1 MKNGEAGKTARLFRR
16 SSLSALPGN
25 VVAQTSVDYPPS
37 HARQRIQHPL
47 DQAAGRQRAPFRPSE
62 LRDPVAARSSN
73 LTRIKAQGL
82 KDAQQ
87 RPCRMFY
94 STNAA
99 EDEGKMPGNLFGF
112 VLLMGRRHQTAIAAL
127 SILLFLAGTAPLEVQ
142 RRVVNAVT
150 QGAPYPAILLLVLAY
165 LGLVLLEGLTKLAL
179 NLYRGWIGEVAI
191 RWLRMSVLA
200 VSERSREAP
209 LDALAEGVQL
219 SIVLAEAEPVGGFVG
234 TSFSEPLLQA
244 GILVAVGGYM
254 IFLQPLMAFAVA
266 VVFFPQ
272 LGFVPL
278 MQSAINRR
286 VASKITVMRHV
297 SEGMVEHVVT
307 SETLNAQSDR
317 VQTLFS
323 TNMGI
328 YRIKFTMNFLMNLM
342 TQLGYAG
349 IFALGGYYVVTGK
362 TEIGTVVAFISG
374 LSKIT
379 DPWGALVDWYRD
391 LKVTQ
396 VKYAMIRDASIDA
409 AALQDADPA
418 QMKEPALVP

>member
-1 MKNGEAGKTARLFRR
+1 
-16 SSLSALPGN
+16 
-25 VVAQTSVDYPPS
+25 
-37 HARQRIQHPL
+37 
-47 DQAAGRQRAPFRPSE
+47 
-62 LRDPVAARSSN
+62 
-73 LTRIKAQGL
+73 
-82 KDAQQ
+82 
-87 RPCRMFY
+87 
-94 STNAA
+94 
-99 EDEGKMPGNLFGF
+99 MPKNLFGF
-112 VLLMGRRHQTAIAAL
+112 VLLMGRRHQIAIAAL

-142 RRVVNAVT
+142 RRFINAVT
-150 QGAPYPAILLLVLAY
+150 EGAAYPAILLLVLAY
-165 LGLVLLEGLTKLAL
+165 LGLVVLEGLTKLML

-200 VSERSREAP
+200 VSEHSREAP
-209 LDALAEGVQL
+209 IDAFAEGVQL

-234 TSFSEPLLQA
+234 TSISEPLLQA

-272 LGFVPL
+272 MGFVPL

-286 VASKITVMRHV
+286 VASKITIMRHV
-297 SEGMVEHVVT
+297 GEGMVEHVVT
-307 SETLNAQSDR
+307 SEALNAQSDR

-323 TNMGI
+323 TNMSI

-396 VKYAMIRDASIDA
+396 VKYAMIRDASVDA
-409 AALQDADPA
+409 AALQDTSPL
-418 QMKEPALVP
+418 QRQEPALVP

>member
-1 MKNGEAGKTARLFRR
+1 
-16 SSLSALPGN
+16 
-25 VVAQTSVDYPPS
+25 
-37 HARQRIQHPL
+37 
-47 DQAAGRQRAPFRPSE
+47 
-62 LRDPVAARSSN
+62 
-73 LTRIKAQGL
+73 
-82 KDAQQ
+82 
-87 RPCRMFY
+87 
-94 STNAA
+94 
-99 EDEGKMPGNLFGF
+99 MPKNLFGF
-112 VLLMGRRHQTAIAAL
+112 VLLMGRGHQIAIAVL

-142 RRVVNAVT
+142 RRFINAVT
-150 QGAPYPAILLLVLAY
+150 EGAPYPAILLLVLAY
-165 LGLVLLEGLTKLAL
+165 LGLVVLEGLTKLML

-191 RWLRMSVLA
+191 RWLRMSVLV
-200 VSERSREAP
+200 VSEHSREAP
-209 LDALAEGVQL
+209 IDAFAEGVQL

-234 TSFSEPLLQA
+234 TSISEPLLQA

-272 LGFVPL
+272 IGFVPL

-286 VASKITVMRHV
+286 VASKITIMRHV
-297 SEGMVEHVVT
+297 GEGMVEHVVT
-307 SETLNAQSDR
+307 SEALNAQSDR

-323 TNMGI
+323 TNMSI

-396 VKYAMIRDASIDA
+396 VKYAMIRDASVDA
-409 AALQDADPA
+409 AALQDTSPLHR
-418 QMKEPALVP
+418 QEPALVP